1 MSDRRAAPSDVGP
14 APTER
19 SDLRDLERDFPDWS
33 IIVSSTGRYWATR
46 GPRPGEQ
53 VRHGASAADADTPDE
68 LRARLAEIS
77 ADEEGRWL

>member
-1 MSDRRAAPSDVGP
+1 MNERKGAPGFAS
-14 APTER
+14 ARR
-19 SDLRDLERDFPDWS
+19 SDLAGLERDFPDWS

-53 VRHGASAADADTPDE
+53 VRHGASAADADTPGE
-68 LRARLAEIS
+68 LRARLAEIF